1 MMRSVI
7 IATLAGALAAC
18 SASRQSQNQDWK
30 AGEVVAAP
38 NNGNVGLEFPM
49 PEIETYKKVGPY
61 RESYPRINDLMHTL
75 LRVRFDW
82 EKKQLHGEAR
92 LTLRPYFHPTD
103 SVVLDA
109 KFMLIH
115 KVERMMGE
123 KKIADLKYTYDDQKL
138 RIKLD
143 TSFTRFQTY
152 ELRIDYTAR
161 PEEGEKGGSAVISSD
176 KGLYF
181 INADGADPDK
191 PRQIWTQGE
200 TEASSRWF
208 PTIDAPNERTS
219 QEIYITVDNQYTT
232 LSNGILVSQ
241 TRNDDGTRTDYW
253 KLDAPHAPY
262 LFMMAVGNFV
272 IVRDRWRG
280 IDVDYYVEPE
290 YENYATMIFGNTP
303 AMLEYFSKRLGVPY
317 PWPKYA
323 QVVVRDFVSGAMENT
338 SATIHME
345 ALQHD
350 AREHLD
356 ETHEDY
362 ISHELFHQWFG
373 DLVTCESWSNLPLN
387 EAFATYGEI
396 LWREHQYG
404 AFDADHHRFDD
415 YMNYMNEAAGKRVP
429 PVRYY
434 YNDKEDMFDSHSYAK
449 GGLILH
455 ALRRYLGDE
464 AFFEG
469 LQHYLRK
476 HAYSDVELAELR
488 LALEEVCGLDLNWF
502 FDQWF
507 LSPGHA
513 ELELN
518 YDYDS
523 AARQA
528 SVAVKQTQTTP
539 ANLEVYRLDTEIAV
553 YYPDGQKQTVP
564 VRLNTRDTVF
574 YVSTTQTP
582 LFVDFDPEK
591 VQIAVFQETKPEAY
605 WRMQA
610 EKGEYFLQK
619 YYAYVQLAAADA
631 NLANLAI
638 LKNGLNEPYWGLRK
652 TAVEALSGNNSPHI
666 FDTLIRVAMRDPSAK
681 VRAAALAWFTSLE
694 NRPPT
699 DAYKLMLESAVAD
712 SSYRVASLG
721 LQLLAEADPERA
733 IEVARELAP
742 LKNDDV
748 RFVVA
753 SIFLGSA
760 TPEAPAFVE
769 NAINRSKNLY
779 NKLFLIY
786 QYGEYLKKQPNDL
799 KRRGIAFLQSQ
810 TASGK
815 PSYVRLFA
823 VRALLAFKEMPD
835 VEAFLRRLKA
845 DEPPGTDKTYFEQLI
860 TE

>member
-1 MMRSVI
+1 M
-7 IATLAGALAAC
+7 
-18 SASRQSQNQDWK
+18 
-30 AGEVVAAP
+30 AGEPVVSEEGPAAFD
-38 NNGNVGLEFPM
+38 FPM
-49 PEIETYKKVGPY
+49 PEIETYKKSGPY
-61 RESYPRINDLMHTL
+61 RESYPRRNDLMHTL

-82 EKKQLHGEAR
+82 EKKQLYGEAR

-109 KFMLIH
+109 KGMLIH
-115 KVERMMGE
+115 KVERISGE
-123 KKIADLKYTYDDQKL
+123 KKIAELKYDYDGYKL
-138 RIKLD
+138 RIRLD
-143 TSFTRFQTY
+143 TIFTRFQAY

-161 PEEGEKGGSAVISSD
+161 PEEGEKGGSAAISSD

-219 QEIYITVDNQYTT
+219 QEIYITVDPRYTT
-232 LSNGILVSQ
+232 LSNGVLVSQ
-241 TRNDDGTRTDYW
+241 TRNEDGTRTDHW
-253 KLDAPHAPY
+253 KMDAPHAPY

-290 YENYATMIFGNTP
+290 YENDAIMIFGNTP
-303 AMLEYFSKRLGVPY
+303 EMLEFFSTKLGVPY

-338 SATIHME
+338 SATVHME

-356 ETHEDY
+356 NTQEDY

-387 EAFATYGEI
+387 EAFATYGEV
-396 LWREHQYG
+396 LWREYKYG
-404 AFDADHHRFDD
+404 FYDAARHRFED
-415 YMNYMNEAAGKRVP
+415 YMSYMNEAAGKRVP
-429 PVRYY
+429 PVRYF

-469 LQHYLRK
+469 LQLYLRK

-488 LALEEVCGLDLNWF
+488 LALEDVSGLDLNWF

-507 LSPGHA
+507 LSPGHP
-513 ELELN
+513 ELVVS

-523 AARQA
+523 VAKRAA
-528 SVAVKQTQTTP
+528 VAVKQTQNAP

-553 YYPDGQKQTVP
+553 YFPDGQKQTVP
-564 VRLNTRDTVF
+564 VRLDTRDTVF
-574 YVSTTQTP
+574 YVPTQTPP

-591 VQIAVFQETKPEAY
+591 AQIAVFQESKPDAY
-605 WRMQA
+605 WRAQV
-610 EKGEYFLQK
+610 ENGEFYFQK
-619 YYAYVQLAAADA
+619 YYAYVQLAAADNDRA
-631 NLANLAI
+631 NLAA
-638 LKNGLNEPYWGLRK
+638 LKNGLKEPYWGLRV
-652 TAVEALSGNNSPHI
+652 TAIEALSGERSPFI
-666 FDTLIRVAMRDPSAK
+666 FDTLIRVAMGDPSAK
-681 VRAAALAWFTSLE
+681 VRAAALSWFLSLE

-699 DAYKLMLESAVAD
+699 DAYRLMLESAVAD

-733 IEVARELAP
+733 IEAARELSD
-742 LKNDDV
+742 LKNDDL
-748 RFVVA
+748 RFVIA

-760 TPEAPAFVE
+760 TPETPDYVE
-769 NAINRSKNLY
+769 NAIRRSKNLY

-786 QYGEYLKKQPNDL
+786 QYGEYLAKQPEDV
-799 KRRGIAFLQSQ
+799 KRRGLSFLQTQ
-810 TASGK
+810 TAGEK

-823 VRALLAFKEMPD
+823 VRALLLFRERPEVD
-835 VEAFLRRLKA
+835 DFLRKLKA
-845 DEPPGTDKTYFEQLI
+845 NEPVGTDRVYFEQLI
-860 TE
+860 SD